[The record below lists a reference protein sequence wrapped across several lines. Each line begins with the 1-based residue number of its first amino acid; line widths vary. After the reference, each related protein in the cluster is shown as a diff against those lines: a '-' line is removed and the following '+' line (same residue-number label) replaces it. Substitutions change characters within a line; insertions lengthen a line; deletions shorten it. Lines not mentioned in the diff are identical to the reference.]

1 MLVDKYD
8 VNEDGAI
15 SDTELLSQVSVS
27 PLALCCGRVGAG
39 LEAWAT
45 DSSGGLSSCT
55 ALADRMCVA
64 AYVCRCVCP
73 VAQLEH
79 LCSHEITHVTSRT
92 WSQPSRVRYQSQYPP
107 ELPMHVP
114 RPESPEQRR
123 VRVSEA
129 PSSRER
135 AMSPEVVRT
144 VVISAVAQ
152 PKRDRS
158 RSRSRCA
165 ECHRAMSSGTASREP
180 RHCRVVTVSHLVVNA
195 SGSGVL
201 SLLLL
206 LLLLLL

>member
-15 SDTELLSQVSVS
+15 SDTELLSQVSVG
-27 PLALCCGRVGAG
+27 PLALCRGRGRAGGVGYR
-39 LEAWAT
+39 LQWR
-45 DSSGGLSSCT
+45 LSSCT